1 MGFSGMHSDRGLT
14 SEIHQCEMC
23 ARWTHDG
30 AFVGEGSNGADEHFV
45 CHRCERERPTTILF
59 FALRS
64 TGGSVVGRCDDEHFQ
79 APPFPFWRLDNAN
92 TIFRLTSGRYASQ
105 PA

>member
-1 MGFSGMHSDRGLT
+1 MGFSGVHSDRGLT

-45 CHRCERERPTTILF
+45 CHRCEREANNNSF
-59 FALRS
+59 LRAAIDRWERRRS
-64 TGGSVVGRCDDEHFQ
+64 
-79 APPFPFWRLDNAN
+79 L
-92 TIFRLTSGRYASQ
+92 
-105 PA
+105 